1 MPRRM
6 IAYAFPFCLIA
17 FCWSALLSPSRTY
30 AQSQRY
36 VVVDQDAVGPAGTDM
51 NSILI
56 FLQSPDIKLLGI
68 TVVTGDGWRNEE
80 VEHTLRLLELV
91 GRTDVPV
98 FAGAAFPLVRTEGW
112 THTWEQLYG
121 KVAYQGA
128 WSSFRKPHGPFEVPP
143 LKEGMPNTKAAAE
156 DAAHFLVRM
165 VHEHPHEVT
174 IYAAGPMTNIA
185 LAISLDP
192 DFASLAKEL
201 VIMGGSLRPAGD
213 DPEYLDDPRHE
224 FNLWFDPEASSITL
238 RAHWPRIEVTPVDV
252 SVETHLTKEMLE
264 QLSRS
269 KAPAAQYI
277 ARYTRKPGEYLWDE
291 LAAAAWLKPELI
303 TMERFNY
310 IDVSTDKGA
319 SYGDTLTW
327 SDNTKPA
334 YELQKAHIQIHV
346 DFPTFG
352 KFFVDLMSTPT
363 PHANNPMMEQQKK
376 PE

>member
-1 MPRRM
+1 M
-6 IAYAFPFCLIA
+6 
-17 FCWSALLSPSRTY
+17 
-30 AQSQRY
+30 
-36 VVVDQDAVGPAGTDM
+36 
-51 NSILI
+51 
-56 FLQSPDIKLLGI
+56 
-68 TVVTGDGWRNEE
+68 
-80 VEHTLRLLELV
+80 EHTLRLLELV